1 MTIAITTTAFKIVLI
16 LPSMGMNVLTSHSR
30 TPATINTSKIV
41 NSGIIIIIFKYISKV
56 IRVIPVS
63 VT

>member
-1 MTIAITTTAFKIVLI
+1 MTITITTTAFKIVFI

-41 NSGIIIIIFKYISKV
+41 NSGIIIIFKYISKV